1 MKITKTRFSRRES
14 AARFMAH
21 AHTSV
26 NVASRHYLSTE
37 RRYNYTT
44 PKSFL
49 EQISLYI
56 RLLKTKASELR
67 ARVARLENGLDKLRS
82 TAVQV
87 DKLKKKLAV
96 QEVELQQKNE
106 AADALIAIVGVETE
120 KVQKEKAIGAQDITF
135 HSISNGYVRLIE
147 SASLA
152 IFLDQSHSHSIA

>member
-1 MKITKTRFSRRES
+1 
-14 AARFMAH
+14 MAH

-26 NVASRHYLSTE
+26 NIASRHYLSSE

-49 EQISLYI
+49 EQISLYT
-56 RLLKTKASELR
+56 RLLKTKTSELR

-96 QEVELQQKNE
+96 QEVELQQKND

-120 KVQKEKAIGAQDITF
+120 KVQKEKAIGA
-135 HSISNGYVRLIE
+135 RLI
-147 SASLA
+147 
-152 IFLDQSHSHSIA
+152 QCKSILHVCNSSVRRTFDFV

>member
-1 MKITKTRFSRRES
+1 
-14 AARFMAH
+14 MAH

-26 NVASRHYLSTE
+26 NIASRHYLSSE

-96 QEVELQQKNE
+96 QEVELQQKND

-120 KVQKEKAIGAQDITF
+120 KVQKEKALG
-135 HSISNGYVRLIE
+135 LM
-147 SASLA
+147 ASLVIYNKLHNSID
-152 IFLDQSHSHSIA
+152 IFKNNLIKKCYFI

>member
-1 MKITKTRFSRRES
+1 MFNYYKEKQYKQKQNIYIKNYKHKQNIYIKKNIFDRES
-14 AARFMAH
+14 AAKFMAH

-26 NVASRHYLSTE
+26 NIASRHYLSSE

-49 EQISLYI
+49 EQISLYT

-106 AADALIAIVGVETE
+106 AADTLIAIVGVETE
-120 KVQKEKAIGAQDITF
+120 KVQKEKAIG
-135 HSISNGYVRLIE
+135 SILLI
-147 SASLA
+147 L
-152 IFLDQSHSHSIA
+152 Q

>member
-1 MKITKTRFSRRES
+1 
-14 AARFMAH
+14 MAH

-26 NVASRHYLSTE
+26 NIASRHYLSTE

-56 RLLKTKASELR
+56 RLLKTKTAELR

-87 DKLKKKLAV
+87 DKLKEKLAV
-96 QEVELQQKNE
+96 QEIELQQKNE

-120 KVQKEKAIGAQDITF
+120 KVQKEKAIGSTLLFTIYYF
-135 HSISNGYVRLIE
+135 ISICM
-147 SASLA
+147 LA
-152 IFLDQSHSHSIA
+152 AYLA